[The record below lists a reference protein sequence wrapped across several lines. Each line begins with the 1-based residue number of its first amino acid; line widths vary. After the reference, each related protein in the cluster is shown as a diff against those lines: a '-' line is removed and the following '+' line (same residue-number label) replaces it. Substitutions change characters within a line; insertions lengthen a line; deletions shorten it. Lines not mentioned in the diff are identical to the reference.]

1 MFVISELS
9 KTNRNYV
16 AIPAFSLILQPGQC
30 VAIHCARETSD
41 LLMQILLGDS
51 LPSTGQIQL
60 YDEPWVGKH
69 PRKDAA
75 FLLFHDGLQPRL
87 KVREYLYYWQ
97 QLHDGA
103 YSLPEALAWSGL
115 QHRAGTLIKEL
126 DAAERKRLQLARC
139 MLQNPALFIMED
151 PGQNLDQE
159 SLAYIKSILVHLA
172 GSGKMVLFTTSS
184 AEQAEALGQEWYR
197 LTADGLLPAA
207 NQAPQG
213 VLQGLA
219 QAQAQQPQQPKQ
231 PQQAQQELGQS
242 QAHIQGQGH
251 ALVQSQG
258 HALVP
263 QSAQPS
269 GFDDAAEA
277 ASPQA
282 LTAVEDEEPSED
294 QPEVTVKPFNIG
306 KIPANRDDRMILFH
320 ATEINYIESADGA
333 TLLYVDGEA
342 YPCVMSLGQLEK
354 RLQSFGF
361 YRCHRSYLVNLQQ
374 VREIEAWTKDSY
386 ILKLDDS
393 KGSKVPLSK
402 NKFHAL
408 KKQLGL

>member
-1 MFVISELS
+1 MFAISELS

-16 AIPAFSLILQPGQC
+16 AIPAFSLTVQPGQC

-41 LLMQILLGDS
+41 LLMQILLGNS
-51 LPSTGQIQL
+51 LPSTGQIHL
-60 YDEPWVGKH
+60 YNQPWIGKR
-69 PRKDAA
+69 PREQAA
-75 FLLFHDGLQPRL
+75 FLLFQDGLQPRL

-97 QLHDGA
+97 QLHEGTL
-103 YSLPEALAWSGL
+103 SLPEVLAWSGL

-139 MLQNPALFIMED
+139 VLQNPALLIMED

-159 SLAYIKSILVHLA
+159 SLAYIKSILVRLA
-172 GSGKMVLFTTSS
+172 GSGKMVLFTISS

-197 LTADGLLPAA
+197 LTPEGLLPAA
-207 NQAPQG
+207 TPAALAP
-213 VLQGLA
+213 VPE
-219 QAQAQQPQQPKQ
+219 QAQASMPAQG
-231 PQQAQQELGQS
+231 QQAAS
-242 QAHIQGQGH
+242 APVP
-251 ALVQSQG
+251 VQ
-258 HALVP
+258 
-263 QSAQPS
+263 
-269 GFDDAAEA
+269 AEA
-277 ASPQA
+277 ARHDAAAEVMLPDA
-282 LTAVEDEEPSED
+282 LAIADGEEPHED
-294 QPEVTVKPFNIG
+294 PPENMLQPFNIG
-306 KIPANRDDRMILFH
+306 KIPANRDDKMILFH
-320 ATEINYIESADGA
+320 PTEINYIESADGS
-333 TLLYVDGEA
+333 TLLYVEGEA

-393 KGSKVPLSK
+393 KRSKVPLSK
-402 NKFHAL
+402 SKFHAL